1 MCIGKAADAMAKAEH
16 KMYVDYVLNGL
27 ATKIADACTANGIC
41 SGGLLIDKITNKKE
55 RFKDNEV
62 NTYDKNYKQQ

>member
-1 MCIGKAADAMAKAEH
+1 MHVAGAR
-16 KMYVDYVLNGL
+16 
-27 ATKIADACTANGIC
+27 ATRAIDACTNNGTC

-62 NTYDKNYKQQ
+62 NT

>member
-1 MCIGKAADAMAKAEH
+1 MH
-16 KMYVDYVLNGL
+16 VDTILNGL
-27 ATKIADACTANGIC
+27 ARACATRAANACTGNGIC

-62 NTYDKNYKQQ
+62 NTYDRNLFDL

>member
-1 MCIGKAADAMAKAEH
+1 MHVARAR
-16 KMYVDYVLNGL
+16 
-27 ATKIADACTANGIC
+27 ATSTVDACIDSDIC

-62 NTYDKNYKQQ
+62 NT